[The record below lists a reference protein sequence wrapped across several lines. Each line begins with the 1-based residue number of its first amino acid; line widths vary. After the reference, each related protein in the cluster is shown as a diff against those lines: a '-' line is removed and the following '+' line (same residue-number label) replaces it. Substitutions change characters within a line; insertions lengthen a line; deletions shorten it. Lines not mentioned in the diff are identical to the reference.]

1 MKEHVLKT
9 THGAMT
15 RIGCGR
21 VRESLE
27 EGNSG
32 AGSGG
37 GDGCTCR
44 KATDQE
50 VKEAVDAALEEFSL
64 IKN

>member
-21 VRESLE
+21 VRESL

>member
-1 MKEHVLKT
+1 MKT

-21 VRESLE
+21 VRESL

-50 VKEAVDAALEEFSL
+50 VKEAVDAALEELSL